1 MPLFASLMK
10 TLKIALLLLIAFQLK
25 QADGQVRTDFKSTN
39 VGRIGLT
46 INNFGTIGRPT
57 VRSNSLGPPSMSFP
71 RGSGIEHLFEAGIW
85 IGALVDGQVR
95 VSTSSVDASSGYVT
109 GASGFEFT
117 QLSTI
122 RERSKLTSSNN
133 FSSSAISH
141 QDFIFSLTDSFVII
155 PGTSIPIGG
164 HVNPLGAVL
173 NVETY
178 AWNFSFA
185 DYFVILNYKITN
197 NSTKRWDSVWLGMF
211 SDLIVRNINVT
222 RDAGSNFFNKGRNG
236 TDTKYKAVYAY
247 QATGDDID
255 YTGSYGAIQFLG
267 MDWRGLF
274 FNPDKPDTF
283 IRSGFAPP
291 TVNYNFWNFNS
302 INPPWIT
309 PQNDL
314 DRYERLKN
322 NIDSNL
328 LLGITG
334 PINGPPSNWMQ
345 LISAGP
351 LANINPGE
359 SFNFAVAFVCARQD
373 RSEVDF
379 MPPNSRQI
387 LSTEGSRKQLGE
399 HFKRVRSTYLGENIF
414 EDGIYRP
421 ELDLN
426 QNGVLDRYI
435 LPEPPES
442 PKVKIIPQNGKIDIY
457 WDKTAEASVDPI
469 SRRQDFEGY
478 RIYRT
483 NIGDDLKLNLQDRK
497 FLVAQFDS
505 AGNDIGFNNG
515 FDLIALK
522 QPVKF
527 EGDTTTY
534 YYKYTMDGLTNGWQ
548 YLVVVSAFDEGD
560 KELEIESL
568 ESSFTENEF
577 RVFTGTTP
585 NDFNGTA
592 KKVGVYPNPYYTT
605 AAWDGNT
612 SRTRKIYF
620 YNLPQR
626 AEITIYTSSGDL
638 IATLNHNSD
647 EYRGQ
652 GSRWF
657 DNFSQPD
664 RIVMSG
670 GEHAWDL
677 LTSSKTQLS
686 QGIYLFNVK
695 DLSNGSVQTGKIA
708 ILK

>member
-1 MPLFASLMK
+1 MLMK
-10 TLKIALLLLIAFQLK
+10 IPKIVLLLLIAIQFR
-25 QADGQVRTDFKSTN
+25 QAHSQVRSDFKSTN

-57 VRSNSLGPPSMSFP
+57 VRSNSLGPPSMAFP

-109 GASGFEFT
+109 GAAGFEFT

-133 FSSSAISH
+133 FSSAAISH
-141 QDFIFSLTDSFVII
+141 QDFLFSLTDSFVII
-155 PGTSIPIGG
+155 PGTSIPISN
-164 HVNPLGAVL
+164 HVNPLGVVL

-185 DYFVILNYKITN
+185 DYFVIVNYKVTN
-197 NSTKRWDSVWLGMF
+197 NSSKRWDSVWLGMF

-236 TDTKYKAVYAY
+236 IDTKYKAVYAY
-247 QATGDDID
+247 QSIGDDID
-255 YTGSYGAIQFLG
+255 YTASYGAIQFLG
-267 MDWRGLF
+267 IDWRGLF

-314 DRYERLKN
+314 DRYERLKS

-334 PINGPPSNWMQ
+334 PVNGPPSNWIQ

-351 LANINPGE
+351 LANVNPGE
-359 SFNFAVAFVCARQD
+359 SFDFAVAFVCARQNRD
-373 RSEVDF
+373 EVDF

-387 LSTEGSRKQLGE
+387 ISTEGSRKQLRE

-414 EDGIYRP
+414 EDGIYRE

-442 PKVKIIPQNGKIDIY
+442 PKVKVVPQNGKIDIY
-457 WDKTAEASVDPI
+457 WDRRAEFSIDPI
-469 SRRQDFEGY
+469 SRKQDFEGY

-483 NIGDDLKLNLQDRK
+483 NIGDDLGLNLMDKK
-497 FLVAQFDS
+497 FMVAQFDS
-505 AGNDIGFNNG
+505 VGNDIGFNNG
-515 FDLIALK
+515 FDAVALSE
-522 QPVKF
+522 PIEF
-527 EGDTTTY
+527 EGDTTKY
-534 YYKYTMDGLTNGWQ
+534 YYKYTMNGLTSGWQ
-548 YLVVVSAFDEGD
+548 YLVVVTAFDEGD

-585 NDFNGTA
+585 NNFNGNEA
-592 KKVGVYPNPYYTT
+592 KVGVYPNPYYTT

-626 AEITIYTSSGDL
+626 AEIIIYTSSGD
-638 IATLNHNSD
+638 IITTLYHNAGD
-647 EYRGQ
+647 YRGQ

-657 DNFSQPD
+657 DNFSQTD

-677 LTSSKTQLS
+677 LTANKTQIS
-686 QGIYLFNVK
+686 QGIYLYNVK
-695 DLSNGSVQTGKIA
+695 DLNSGKVQTGKIA